1 MTPEELQSY
10 LHNHIPL
17 SAAMQVRVDAVSD
30 DHVLLSAPLAPNI
43 NHRDTV
49 FGGSASALA
58 ILSAWSLLHVR
69 MRKSGV
75 VARLVIQSN
84 RMDYLKPVAGAFAA
98 RSSLAGRA
106 MAGLSA
112 IARTS
117 GQGARR
123 GRCRPPRRRHL
134 GRSLR
139 GRVCRPWLRQR
150 LTSASARRLIP
161 SGSSGSRCGAR

>member
-10 LHNHIPL
+10 LHNHISL

-43 NHRDTV
+43 NYRDTV

-75 VARLVIQSN
+75 AARLVIQSN

-98 RSSLAGRA
+98 RSSLVDAGQWPGFLRLLERWGRARAVVVADLLDGDTLAGRFEGEFVA
-106 MAGLSA
+106 
-112 IARTS
+112 
-117 GQGARR
+117 
-123 GRCRPPRRRHL
+123 L
-134 GRSLR
+134 GYDN
-139 GRVCRPWLRQR
+139 
-150 LTSASARRLIP
+150 A
-161 SGSSGSRCGAR
+161 

>member
-49 FGGSASALA
+49 FGGSASALS

-84 RMDYLKPVAGAFAA
+84 RMDYLKPVTGAFAA
-98 RSSLAGRA
+98 RSSLAD
-106 MAGLSA
+106 AGQWPGFL
-112 IARTS
+112 RLLE
-117 GQGARR
+117 RR
-123 GRCRPPRRRHL
+123 GRARAVVVADLLDGDTLAGRFEGEFVAL
-134 GRSLR
+134 GYDN
-139 GRVCRPWLRQR
+139 
-150 LTSASARRLIP
+150 A
-161 SGSSGSRCGAR
+161 

>member
-17 SAAMQVRVDAVSD
+17 SAAMQVRADAVGD

-75 VARLVIQSN
+75 AARLVIQSN

-98 RSSLAGRA
+98 RSSLAD
-106 MAGLSA
+106 AGQWPGFL
-112 IARTS
+112 RLLE
-117 GQGARR
+117 RR
-123 GRCRPPRRRHL
+123 GRARAVVVADL
-134 GRSLR
+134 LDGDTLAGRFEGEFVALATTT
-139 GRVCRPWLRQR
+139 PDERQR
-150 LTSASARRLIP
+150 KEAHS
-161 SGSSGSRCGAR
+161 

>member
-17 SAAMQVRVDAVSD
+17 SAAMQVRVDAVCD

-69 MRKSGV
+69 LRQRGV
-75 VARLVIQSN
+75 AARLVIQSN
-84 RMDYLKPVAGAFAA
+84 RMDYLKPVAGAFSA
-98 RSSLAGRA
+98 RSSLAD
-106 MAGLSA
+106 AGQWPGFL
-112 IARTS
+112 RLLE
-117 GQGARR
+117 RR
-123 GRCRPPRRRHL
+123 GKARAVVVADLLDGDSVAGRFEGEFVAL
-134 GRSLR
+134 GYEND
-139 GRVCRPWLRQR
+139 
-150 LTSASARRLIP
+150 
-161 SGSSGSRCGAR
+161 